1 MTSKF
6 GKIFNI
12 NLKIK
17 KCNIYFKLIKKIITK
32 KLKINYILFFI
43 ETILKKNNFLK
54 ILKCTIQTLRLLIE
68 QNKMNL

>member
-1 MTSKF
+1 M
-6 GKIFNI
+6 
-12 NLKIK
+12 
-17 KCNIYFKLIKKIITK
+17 NIYFKLIKKIITK

-43 ETILKKNNFLK
+43 ETIFKKNNFLK

>member
-1 MTSKF
+1 MDMNK
-6 GKIFNI
+6 
-12 NLKIK
+12 
-17 KCNIYFKLIKKIITK
+17 YFKLIKKIITK

-43 ETILKKNNFLK
+43 ETIFNINNFLK